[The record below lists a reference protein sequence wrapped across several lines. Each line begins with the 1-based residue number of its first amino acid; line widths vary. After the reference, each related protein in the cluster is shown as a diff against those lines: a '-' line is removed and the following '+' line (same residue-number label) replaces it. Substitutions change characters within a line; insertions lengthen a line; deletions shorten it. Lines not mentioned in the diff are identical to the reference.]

1 MKISSEVKSRV
12 LELHKLINEHS
23 YNYHSLDNP
32 TIEDSEYDALFKE
45 LLEIEEKYP
54 TLSFN
59 YSPTQRVGSE
69 PLEGFN
75 KVDHLLPMLSL
86 ENAFNTKDLEDFNK
100 RIKERLVSEEALTF
114 SCEPKLDGIAVNLI
128 YKEGYLH
135 QATTRG
141 DGKTGEDITHNIRTV
156 PSIPLSFRES
166 KTKFPSL
173 IEIRGEVYIDIK
185 DFKHINDKAKIKSE
199 KLFANPRNAAAGS
212 LRQLDPK
219 IAASRPLKFFAHGLG
234 TLDYGKGVAPKT
246 QIEVFDLYASWGLPV
261 NPLAE
266 LANNITECI
275 SYFEKIENLRS
286 KLSYEID
293 GVVFKVNNFNL
304 QESLGQVSRAPR
316 WAIARK
322 FPAEVGSTKVKSI
335 TFQVGRVGSITPVA
349 EFEPLNIGGV
359 VVSHA
364 SIHNFDEIERL
375 DVREGDLV
383 QIKRAGDVIP
393 QIIKVDLSKRKKGSK
408 KITIPNKC
416 PSCKGKLTKLEDEAI
431 LRCNAGK
438 DCPAQK
444 TESIRHYV
452 SRNALN
458 IDGLGEKI
466 IELLVRK
473 SLISDFSDLYT
484 LKKIDLLG
492 LEGFAEKSAKNLL
505 DAIERSKKTTLTRFI
520 YALGIR
526 EVGEATALNL
536 SLNFQN
542 IEKLLLASKEELIEI
557 NDIGP
562 IAADHIFNFLAKKDN
577 QNLIRKLLR
586 LGIELEEVQVQ
597 SKNLFSSK
605 VVVITGS
612 FTDIARSQ
620 LKEELIRSGARV
632 SSSVSSRTDYLIAGE
647 KPGSK
652 LNKAIELG
660 VEVLEEDNVLE
671 LLNNND

>member
-1 MKISSEVKSRV
+1 MKVDSEVKSRV
-12 LELHKLINEHS
+12 LELHKVINEHS

-32 TIEDSEYDALFKE
+32 TIEDSEYDALFNE
-45 LLEIEEKYP
+45 LLEIEAKYP
-54 TLSFN
+54 SLSFS

-69 PLEGFN
+69 PLERFN
-75 KVDHLLPMLSL
+75 KVDHLTPMLSL
-86 ENAFNTKDLEDFNK
+86 ENAFNTEDLEDFNK
-100 RIKERLVSEEALTF
+100 RIIERLISETEVTF

-128 YKEGYLH
+128 YKKGYLH

-141 DGKTGEDITHNIRTV
+141 DGKTGEDITHNIRTI

-166 KTKFPSL
+166 KMKAPSL
-173 IEIRGEVYIDIK
+173 IEIRGEVFIDIK
-185 DFKHINDKAKIKSE
+185 GFKEVNNKAKDNSE
-199 KLFANPRNAAAGS
+199 KVFANPRNAAAGS

-219 IAASRPLKFFAHGLG
+219 VAASRPLKFFAHGIG
-234 TLDYGKGVAPKT
+234 SLDYGKGASPKT
-246 QIEVFDLYASWGLPV
+246 QKEVFDSYVSWGLPV
-261 NPLAE
+261 NPLTE
-266 LANNITECI
+266 LAKDINECI
-275 SYFEKIENLRS
+275 SYFKKIKDLREQ
-286 KLSYEID
+286 LPYEID
-293 GVVFKVNNFNL
+293 GVVFKVNSFNM

-335 TFQVGRVGSITPVA
+335 SFQVGRVGSITPVA

-375 DVREGDLV
+375 DVREGDAV

-393 QIIKVDLSKRKKGSK
+393 QIIRVDLSKRKKDSK
-408 KITIPNKC
+408 RIEVPNNC
-416 PSCKGKLTKLEDEAI
+416 PSCNSKLIKLENEAI
-431 LRCNAGK
+431 LRCNEGTN
-438 DCPAQK
+438 CPAQK

-466 IELLVRK
+466 IELLVQQ

-484 LKKIDLLG
+484 LEKKDLLE
-492 LEGFAEKSAKNLL
+492 LEGFAEKSASKLL
-505 DAIERSKKTTLTRFI
+505 ASIENTKETTLSRFI

-542 IEKLLLASKEELIEI
+542 IDKFMLASKEELIEI

-562 IAADHIFNFLAKKDN
+562 IATDHIFDFLSKKDN
-577 QNLIRKLLR
+577 QNLISKLLK
-586 LGIELEEVQVQ
+586 LGIKFQEVKVQ
-597 SKNLFSSK
+597 SDNLFSSK

-612 FTDIARSQ
+612 FTNIARSQ

-632 SSSVSSRTDYLIAGE
+632 SSSVSSRTDYLVAGE

-652 LNKAIELG
+652 LKKAVDLEI
-660 VEVLEEDNVLE
+660 EVLDEDNVLKI
-671 LLNNND
+671 LKQ

>member
-1 MKISSEVKSRV
+1 MKIDPEVKSRV
-12 LELHKLINEHS
+12 LELHKIINEHS

-32 TIEDSEYDALFKE
+32 TIEDFQYDALFNE
-45 LLEIEEKYP
+45 LLEIEDKYP
-54 TLSFN
+54 DLSFS

-69 PLEGFN
+69 PLEGFS
-75 KVDHLLPMLSL
+75 KVDHLKPMLSL

-100 RIKERLVSEEALTF
+100 RIRERLVSDEKVIF

-141 DGKTGEDITHNIRTV
+141 DGKTGEDITHNIKTI
-156 PSIPLSFRES
+156 PSIPLTFRES
-166 KTKFPSL
+166 KVKAPNL
-173 IEIRGEVYIDIK
+173 IEIRGEVFIEIK
-185 DFKHINDKAKIKSE
+185 DFKDINDKARNKSE

-219 IAASRPLKFFAHGLG
+219 VAASRPLKFFAHGLG
-234 TLDYGKGVAPKT
+234 TLDRGEGSSPKT
-246 QIEVFDLYASWGLPV
+246 QKEVFDSYISWGLPV
-261 NPLAE
+261 NPLVE
-266 LANNITECI
+266 LGEDMNECI
-275 SYFEKIENLRS
+275 SYFKKIENLRA
-286 KLSYEID
+286 KLPYEID
-293 GVVFKVNNFNL
+293 GVVFKVNSFNL

-322 FPAEVGSTKVKSI
+322 FPAEVGTTKVKSI

-349 EFEPLNIGGV
+349 EFEPLSIGGV

-375 DVREGDLV
+375 DVREGDSV

-393 QIIKVDLSKRKKGSK
+393 QIIKVDLSKRSKNSK
-408 KITIPNKC
+408 KVRAPNNC
-416 PSCKGKLTKLEDEAI
+416 PSCDSALIKLENEAI
-431 LRCNAGK
+431 LRCNSGK
-438 DCPAQK
+438 NCPAQK
-444 TESIRHYV
+444 TESIRHFV

-458 IDGLGEKI
+458 IEGLGEKI
-466 IELLVRK
+466 IDLLVHQN
-473 SLISDFSDLYT
+473 LISDFSDLYT
-484 LKKIDLLG
+484 LEKKELLG
-492 LEGFAEKSAKNLL
+492 LEGFAEKSAQNLI
-505 DAIERSKKTTLTRFI
+505 DSIEKSKETTFSRFI

-526 EVGEATALNL
+526 EVGEATAINL

-542 IEKLLLASKEELIEI
+542 IDNLLLASKEELIEI

-562 IAADHIFNFLAKKDN
+562 IAADHIFNFLSNKANKK
-577 QNLIRKLLR
+577 LISKLLK
-586 LGIELEEVQVQ
+586 LGINLQEEQLK
-597 SKNLFSSK
+597 SDNFFSSK
-605 VVVITGS
+605 VIVITGS
-612 FTDIARSQ
+612 FNNIARSQ

-652 LNKAIELG
+652 LNKAVELG
-660 VEVLEEDNVLE
+660 TEVLEEDKALK
-671 LLNNND
+671 LLNSDD

>member
-1 MKISSEVKSRV
+1 MKADSEVKSRV
-12 LELHKLINEHS
+12 IELHKIINEHS

-32 TIEDSEYDALFKE
+32 TIEDSKYDALFNE
-45 LLEIEEKYP
+45 LLELETKYP
-54 TLSFN
+54 SLSFS

-75 KVDHLLPMLSL
+75 KIDHLTPMLSL

-100 RIKERLVSEEALTF
+100 RIMERLISENTVNF

-128 YKEGYLH
+128 YKKGYLH

-141 DGKTGEDITHNIRTV
+141 DGKTGEDITHNIRTI
-156 PSIPLSFRES
+156 PSIPLSLIES
-166 KTKFPSL
+166 KMKAPNL
-173 IEIRGEVYIDIK
+173 IEIRGEVFIDMK
-185 DFKHINDKAKIKSE
+185 DFQEINDKAKLNSE
-199 KLFANPRNAAAGS
+199 KIFANPRNAAAGS

-219 IAASRPLKFFAHGLG
+219 VAASRPLKFFAHGMG
-234 TLDYGKGVAPKT
+234 SLDFGKGTSPKT
-246 QIEVFDLYASWGLPV
+246 QMEVFDSYASWGLPI

-266 LANNITECI
+266 QANDINECLA
-275 SYFEKIENLRS
+275 YFKKIESIRGQLP
-286 KLSYEID
+286 YEID
-293 GVVFKVNNFNL
+293 GVVFKVNSFEM

-375 DVREGDLV
+375 DVREGDTV

-393 QIIKVDLSKRKKGSK
+393 QIIRVDLSKRSK
-408 KITIPNKC
+408 DLQKVEAPNTC
-416 PSCKGKLTKLEDEAI
+416 PSCNRNLIKLENEAI
-431 LRCNAGK
+431 LRCNAGAK
-438 DCPAQK
+438 CPAQK
-444 TESIRHYV
+444 TEAIRHYV

-458 IDGLGEKI
+458 IDGLGERI

-473 SLISDFSDLYT
+473 NLISDLSDLYV
-484 LKKIDLLG
+484 LNKKDLLE
-492 LEGFAEKSAKNLL
+492 LEGFAEKSASKLL
-505 DAIERSKKTTLTRFI
+505 ASIETSKDTTLSRFI

-542 IEKLLLASKEELIEI
+542 IDRFLLASKEELIEI

-562 IAADHIFNFLAKKDN
+562 IAADHISNYLSKKDN
-577 QNLIRKLLR
+577 QNQIKKILK
-586 LGIELEEVQVQ
+586 LGIKLQEVQVQ
-597 SKNLFSSK
+597 SDNFFSAK

-612 FTDIARSQ
+612 FISIARSQ
-620 LKEELIRSGARV
+620 LKEELIRAGARV
-632 SSSVSSRTDYLIAGE
+632 SGSISSRTDYLVAGE

-652 LNKAIELG
+652 LKKAVELE
-660 VEVLEEDNVLE
+660 VEVLEEDDVLRILKE
-671 LLNNND
+671 